1 MMTTYLQGVEL
12 HLLLPPSW
20 LILIFVAGE
29 GAVLLEP
36 ETTEGEKPMYRL

>member
-1 MMTTYLQGVEL
+1 MVTTYLQGVEF

-20 LILIFVAGE
+20 LILIFVAE